1 MRILLVE
8 DDQLLAEG
16 MKTCL
21 KREGFTVNHLDR
33 GSLAVVSMAADPAD
47 IMILDLGLP
56 DMDGLSVLREIRQQG
71 HLTPVLILSARDG
84 LDDKVKGLDTGAD
97 DYLTKPFETD
107 ELFARIRALERRIAS
122 EKSAEIVSGPICLNT
137 ANHSVTVSGELLT
150 ITRKEFMILK
160 ALMETPGKVITK
172 NTLET
177 ALYSWNEEIS
187 SNAVEV
193 HIHNLRKKLSIN
205 VIQTIRGVGYRFSA

>member
-21 KREGFTVNHLDR
+21 KREGFTVNHLDK
-33 GSLAVVSMAADPAD
+33 GSMAVASMKSDPAD
-47 IMILDLGLP
+47 IIILDLGLP
-56 DMDGLSVLREIRQQG
+56 DMDGLAVLRKIRQQG
-71 HLTPVLILSARDG
+71 HITPVLILSARDG
-84 LDDKVKGLDTGAD
+84 LEDKVKGLDTGAD
-97 DYLTKPFETD
+97 DYLTKPFETV

-122 EKSAEIVSGPICLNT
+122 EKSAEIINGDICLNT
-137 ANHSVTVSGELLT
+137 ANHSVTVSGEFLT

-177 ALYSWNEEIS
+177 ALYSWNEEVS

-193 HIHNLRKKLSIN
+193 HIHNLRKKLSLN
-205 VIQTIRGVGYRFSA
+205 VIQTIRGVGYRFAS